1 MNQKNGNGILPRTQS
16 VWWARRMSRLVL
28 MSIIALMLGLAGTS
42 VTAGPFESSKVE
54 AAGPPPGVQPAVQ
67 KWLKVREKSQIE
79 LNDALVPIV
88 QKKIEQP
95 GAAPPACR
103 RLATVTNVLLKMSAA
118 PHPKVDQLARA
129 GLAKFEQGA
138 TACLAG
144 DLANAERL
152 VAEGLAERAAAQE
165 PFDETLDGD

>member
-1 MNQKNGNGILPRTQS
+1 MNSKNGSRILASNQS
-16 VWWARRMSRLVL
+16 VRWARRAPRLVL
-28 MSIIALMLGLAGTS
+28 MSIIALTLGLASAS
-42 VTAGPFESSKVE
+42 VAAGPFDSAKVE
-54 AAGPPPGVQPAVQ
+54 AADPPPGVQPAVQ
-67 KWLKVREKSQIE
+67 KWLKLREKSQIE

-103 RLATVTNVLLKMSAA
+103 RLATVTKVLLTMSAA

-129 GLAKFEQGA
+129 GLTKFEQGA
-138 TACLAG
+138 AACLAG

-152 VAEGLAERAAAQE
+152 VAEGLTERAAAQE